1 MTRAVWRHIG
11 LGGMALLALF
21 LALAC
26 GGGEEEQPR
35 AGTTASPGA
44 AGTAEVAPAS
54 IKWGVWGGAGEMKL
68 YEEARDAFRAKYP
81 QIKID
86 IISTAGFI
94 DFIQKLN
101 TLAAGN
107 QSPDVIMLGGEWVPV
122 YAEQGVLQPLDPFI
136 EKTPDFRKEDYL
148 PAVMEGLSYEGQLWG
163 LPKDVNVNVLYYNKS
178 AFDEAGLDYPNADW
192 TWDDLLAAAQAL
204 TKRSGGRTERY
215 GFAAPAPWTFIW
227 QNGGE
232 VFDSDIEPTR
242 VRIDEPEAVEALAF
256 YYGLSSEYHVS
267 PTPAE
272 VQQTP
277 LTDLFAAG
285 RLAMFQE
292 GRGPTIPFKSIRDF
306 EWGIAPLPHQKVR
319 ASILNWAGWC
329 LSSQS
334 KAPEAAWTFIRWLAS
349 EEGERIFVGG
359 GNALPG
365 VLSLVGDPDLGIEE
379 AFTESMDYARPS
391 FASSKFAQIYP
402 VLISEVQGIAT
413 GENSVTEVTQRL
425 TSKLNQI
432 LQSD

>member
-1 MTRAVWRHIG
+1 M
-11 LGGMALLALF
+11 
-21 LALAC
+21 
-26 GGGEEEQPR
+26 
-35 AGTTASPGA
+35 
-44 AGTAEVAPAS
+44 APAS

-68 YEEARDAFRAKYP
+68 YEQARDAFQAKYP

-86 IISTAGFI
+86 IVSTAGFI

-136 EKTPDFRKEDYL
+136 AKTPGFRKEDYL
-148 PAVMEGLSYEGQLWG
+148 PSVMEGLSYKGQLWG

-192 TWDDLLAAAQAL
+192 TWDNLLAAAQAL

-232 VFDSDIEPTR
+232 IFDRDIEPTR
-242 VRIDEPEAVEALAF
+242 VRISEPEAVEALEF
-256 YYGLSSEYHVS
+256 YYGLSSQYHVS

-277 LTDLFAAG
+277 SEDLFAAG

-306 EWGIAPLPHQKVR
+306 EWGIAPLPHQKVHGEHPQLGGLVPLQSIEGAGRRLDVHPVAGLGGRCARLRERRCR
-319 ASILNWAGWC
+319 ATRSG
-329 LSSQS
+329 Q
-334 KAPEAAWTFIRWLAS
+334 PGRRPQP
-349 EEGERIFVGG
+349 GDRGG
-359 GNALPG
+359 LHRVHRLCPP
-365 VLSLVGDPDLGIEE
+365 LLRLVQVCPDL
-379 AFTESMDYARPS
+379 S
-391 FASSKFAQIYP
+391 
-402 VLISEVQGIAT
+402 
-413 GENSVTEVTQRL
+413 RL
-425 TSKLNQI
+425 DRGGAGHSHR
-432 LQSD
+432 

>member
-1 MTRAVWRHIG
+1 MMHAAWKHVG
-11 LGGMALLALF
+11 LLGVALLALF

-26 GGGEEEQPR
+26 GGGEKE
-35 AGTTASPGA
+35 AGEATPTSPA
-44 AGTAEVAPAS
+44 AEGTAEVAPAS
-54 IKWGVWGGAGEMKL
+54 IKWGVWGGASETKL
-68 YEEARDAFRAKYP
+68 YEEARDAFQAKYP

-107 QSPDVIMLGGEWVPV
+107 QLPDVIMMGGEWVPV
-122 YAEQGVLQPLDPFI
+122 YAEQGVFQPLDPFI
-136 EKTPDFRKEDYL
+136 AETPDFRQEDYL
-148 PAVMEGLSYEGQLWG
+148 PAVMEGLTYKEQLWG
-163 LPKDVNVNVLYYNKS
+163 LPKDVNVNALYYNKD
-178 AFDEAGLDYPNADW
+178 AFDEAGLDYPSADW
-192 TWDDLLAAAQAL
+192 TWDDLLKAAQAL

-232 VFDSDIEPTR
+232 VFDRDIEPTR
-242 VRIDEPEAVEALAF
+242 VLISEPAAVEALEF
-256 YYGLSSEYHVS
+256 YYSLSSEYHVS

-292 GRGPTIPFKSIRDF
+292 GRGPTIAFKTIRDF
-306 EWGIAPLPHQKVR
+306 EWGIAELPHQKVK
-319 ASILNWAGWC
+319 ADILNWAGWC

-334 KAPEAAWTFIRWLAS
+334 KAPEAAWTFIQWLAS
-349 EEGERIFVGG
+349 EEGERIFVSG

-365 VLSLVGDPDLGIEE
+365 VLSLVGDPDLGVEE
-379 AFTESMDYARPS
+379 AFTKSMDYARPS
-391 FASSKFAQIYP
+391 FTSSKFAQMYP
-402 VLISEVQGIAT
+402 VLIAEVQGIAT
-413 GENSVTEVTQRL
+413 GETSATEVTQKL
-425 TSKLNQI
+425 TTKLDEI
-432 LQSD
+432 LQGE

>member
-1 MTRAVWRHIG
+1 MTRAVWKYIG
-11 LGGMALLALF
+11 VGGMTLLALF
-21 LALAC
+21 LAVAC
-26 GGGEEEQPR
+26 GGGEKG
-35 AGTTASPGA
+35 AGEATPTGPA
-44 AGTAEVAPAS
+44 AVGTAEVAPAS
-54 IKWGVWGGAGEMKL
+54 IKWGVWGGADEMKL

-86 IISTAGFI
+86 IVSTAGII

-107 QSPDVIMLGGEWVPV
+107 QAPDVIMMGGEWVPV
-122 YAEQGVLQPLDPFI
+122 YAKQGVFQPLDPFI
-136 EKTPDFRKEDYL
+136 EKTPDFRKDDYL

-178 AFDEAGLDYPNADW
+178 AFDEAGLAYPSADW
-192 TWDDLLAAAQAL
+192 TWDDLLSAAQAL

-232 VFDSDIEPTR
+232 VFDRDIEPTR
-242 VRIDEPEAVEALAF
+242 VRIGEPEAVEALEF
-256 YYGLSSEYHVS
+256 YFGLSSKYHVS

-285 RLAMFQE
+285 RLAMYQE
-292 GRGPTIPFKSIRDF
+292 GRGPTIPFQSIRDF

-329 LSSQS
+329 LSAQS
-334 KAPEAAWTFIRWLAS
+334 KAPDAAWTFIRWLAS
-349 EEGERIFVGG
+349 DEGERIFVRG

-365 VLSLVGDPDLGIEE
+365 VLSLVGDPDLGIQE

-391 FASSKFAQIYP
+391 FASSKFAQMYP
-402 VLISEVQGIAT
+402 VLMAEVQGIAT
-413 GENSVTEVTQRL
+413 GETSVTEVTQRL

>member
-1 MTRAVWRHIG
+1 MT
-11 LGGMALLALF
+11 LLALF
-21 LALAC
+21 LAVAC
-26 GGGEEEQPR
+26 GGGEKG
-35 AGTTASPGA
+35 AGEATPTGPA
-44 AGTAEVAPAS
+44 AVGTAEVAPAS
-54 IKWGVWGGAGEMKL
+54 IKWGVWGGADEMKL

-86 IISTAGFI
+86 IVSTAGII

-107 QSPDVIMLGGEWVPV
+107 QAPDVIMMGGEWVPV
-122 YAEQGVLQPLDPFI
+122 YAKQGVFQPLDPFI
-136 EKTPDFRKEDYL
+136 EKTPDFRKDDYL

-178 AFDEAGLDYPNADW
+178 AFDEAGLAYPSADW
-192 TWDDLLAAAQAL
+192 TWDDLLSAAQAL

-232 VFDSDIEPTR
+232 VFDRDIEPTR
-242 VRIDEPEAVEALAF
+242 VRIGEPEAVEALEF
-256 YYGLSSEYHVS
+256 YFGLSSKYHVS

-285 RLAMFQE
+285 RLAMYQE
-292 GRGPTIPFKSIRDF
+292 GRGPTIPFQSIRDF

-329 LSSQS
+329 LSAQS
-334 KAPEAAWTFIRWLAS
+334 KAPDAAWTFIRWLAS
-349 EEGERIFVGG
+349 DEGERIFVRG

-365 VLSLVGDPDLGIEE
+365 VLSLVGDPDLGIQE

-391 FASSKFAQIYP
+391 FASSKFAQMYP
-402 VLISEVQGIAT
+402 VLMAEVQGIAT
-413 GENSVTEVTQRL
+413 GETSVTEVTQRL

>member
-1 MTRAVWRHIG
+1 MIHPAWKHISLAG
-11 LGGMALLALF
+11 LALLALF
-21 LALAC
+21 LASAC
-26 GGGEEEQPR
+26 GGGEKGSGEATPKS
-35 AGTTASPGA
+35 TSA
-44 AGTAEVAPAS
+44 AGTAEVESAS
-54 IKWGVWGGAGEMKL
+54 IRWGVWGGAGEMKL
-68 YEEARDAFRAKYP
+68 YEQARDAFRAKYP

-86 IISTAGFI
+86 IVSTAGFI

-148 PAVMEGLSYEGQLWG
+148 PSVMKGLSYKGQLWG

-232 VFDSDIEPTR
+232 IFDSDIEPTR
-242 VRIDEPEAVEALAF
+242 VRIDEPEAVEALEF

-277 LTDLFAAG
+277 LVDLFAAG

-306 EWGIAPLPHQKVR
+306 EWGIAPLPHQKVS

-334 KAPEAAWTFIRWLAS
+334 KAPDAAWTFIRWLAS
-349 EEGERIFVGG
+349 DEGERIFVGG

-379 AFTESMDYARPS
+379 AFVESMDYARPS

-402 VLISEVQGIAT
+402 VLIAEVQGIAS
-413 GENSVTEVTQRL
+413 GETSVTEVTQTL
-425 TSKLNQI
+425 ASKLNQI

>member
-1 MTRAVWRHIG
+1 MHAAWKHVG
-11 LGGMALLALF
+11 LVGVALLALF

-26 GGGEEEQPR
+26 GGDEEE
-35 AGTTASPGA
+35 PGEATPTGPA
-44 AGTAEVAPAS
+44 AEGTAEVAPAS
-54 IKWGVWGGAGEMKL
+54 LKWGVWGGASETKL
-68 YEEARDAFRAKYP
+68 YEEARDAFQAKYP

-107 QSPDVIMLGGEWVPV
+107 QLPDVIMLGGEWVPV

-136 EKTPDFRKEDYL
+136 AETPDFQQEDYL
-148 PAVMEGLSYEGQLWG
+148 PAVMEGLTYKEQLWG
-163 LPKDVNVNVLYYNKS
+163 LPKDVNVNALYYNKD
-178 AFDEAGLDYPNADW
+178 AFDEAGLNYPSADW

-232 VFDSDIEPTR
+232 VFDRDIEPTA
-242 VRIDEPEAVEALAF
+242 VRISEPAAVEALEF
-256 YYGLSSEYHVS
+256 YYSLSSEHHVS

-277 LTDLFAAG
+277 QTDLFTAG

-292 GRGPTIPFKSIRDF
+292 GRGPTIAFKTIRDF
-306 EWGIAPLPHQKVR
+306 EWGIAELPHQKVK
-319 ASILNWAGWC
+319 ANILNWAGWC

-334 KAPEAAWTFIRWLAS
+334 KVPEAAWTFIQWLAS
-349 EEGERIFVGG
+349 EEGERIFVSG

-365 VLSLVGDPDLGIEE
+365 VVSLVGDPDLGVEE
-379 AFTESMDYARPS
+379 AFTASMDYARPS
-391 FASSKFAQIYP
+391 FTSSKFAQMYP
-402 VLISEVQGIAT
+402 VLIGEVQGIAT
-413 GENSVTEVTQRL
+413 GETSVTEVTEKL
-425 TSKLNQI
+425 TTKLDEI
-432 LQSD
+432 LQGD